1 MFKGFFVGCIVRYC
15 PKRFDPIFA
24 LCGSILGQFDPL
36 NKFIKW
42 DKAMS
47 LTDVMC
53 KKAQPQEKQYRLSD
67 INGLSLRIDPNGK
80 KYWSIRYTEN
90 GQRKSKALGIY
101 PELSLKCAREI
112 ALDLK
117 YKLKNTVEAEV
128 MQPHFQE
135 VAEDWFNNQKE
146 TWSPKHIS
154 NVQASLDE
162 LYIAL
167 ANKPINQIQAP
178 EILQIIKKI
187 EARGSLEVAK
197 RTLSRCG
204 MVMKYAIAH
213 GHRYDNP
220 AGDLVYALKNK
231 RVKNLASLPASD
243 MPEFLRKVRAYPS
256 DAQTHHAII
265 LIMLTGVRVSE
276 LLQARWDEFDLEGH
290 KWDIPEDRMKN
301 RLPHRVP
308 LTDMMIE
315 ELNALRLTHNQEL
328 LFPHRLNNKEPMRSE
343 SILAV
348 IKRSGYA
355 GRMTTH
361 GFRSLFSTVLNESNL
376 FNPDAIERQLA
387 HVPQNRIRSA
397 YNRAQYWDERVK
409 IMEWYGEQVM
419 NWLI

>member
-1 MFKGFFVGCIVRYC
+1 MLPQAFISLSPSSSRIFPHQSSAESINNSHKGQKYWNVRY
-15 PKRFDPIFA
+15 
-24 LCGSILGQFDPL
+24 
-36 NKFIKW
+36 
-42 DKAMS
+42 
-47 LTDVMC
+47 TVH
-53 KKAQPQEKQYRLSD
+53 
-67 INGLSLRIDPNGK
+67 
-80 KYWSIRYTEN
+80 
-90 GQRKSKALGIY
+90 GQRQSESLGPY
-101 PELSLKCAREI
+101 PELSLKKAREM
-112 ALDLK
+112 AYELK
-117 YKLKNTVEAEV
+117 YKHSKSVLHEDIK
-128 MQPHFQE
+128 PFFKE
-135 VAEDWFNNQKE
+135 VAEDWFENQKE

-154 NVQASLDE
+154 NVRASLDE
-162 LYIAL
+162 LYL
-167 ANKPINQIQAP
+167 SLENKRINQIQAP

-213 GHRYDNP
+213 GYRYDNP

-276 LLQARWDEFDLEGH
+276 LLQAHWDEFDLEGR

-315 ELNALRLTHNQEL
+315 ELKALRLTHNQEL

-348 IKRSGYA
+348 IKRSGYV

-361 GFRSLFSTVLNESNL
+361 GFRSLFSTVVNESNL

-397 YNRAQYWDERVK
+397 YNRAQYWDERVRL
-409 IMEWYGEQVM
+409 MEWYGEQVK
-419 NWLI
+419 NWMSIAK

>member
-1 MFKGFFVGCIVRYC
+1 M
-15 PKRFDPIFA
+15 
-24 LCGSILGQFDPL
+24 
-36 NKFIKW
+36 W
-42 DKAMS
+42 DKDMS
-47 LTDVMC
+47 LTDVLC
-53 KKAQPQEKQYRLSD
+53 KKASPKEKQYRLSD
-67 INGLSLRIDPNGK
+67 VNGLSLRIDPNGK

-90 GQRKSKALGIY
+90 GQRKSKALGLY
-101 PELSLKCAREI
+101 PELSLKRAREI
-112 ALDLK
+112 ALDLR
-117 YKLKNTVEAEV
+117 YKLKNTVEVEEE
-128 MQPHFQE
+128 QPYFKE

-146 TWSPKHIS
+146 TWSSKHIS
-154 NVQASLDE
+154 NVRASLDE
-162 LYIAL
+162 LYLAL
-167 ANKPINQIQAP
+167 ANKRINQIQAP

-187 EARGSLEVAK
+187 EARGSLEIAK

-213 GHRYDNP
+213 GYRYDNP

-231 RVKNLASLPASD
+231 RVKNLASLTASE
-243 MPEFLRKVRAYPS
+243 MPEFLRKVRTYPS
-256 DAQTHHAII
+256 DAQTHYAII

-276 LLQARWDEFDLEGH
+276 LLQAKWDEFDLEGR
-290 KWDIPEDRMKN
+290 KWDIPEERMKN

-308 LTDMMIE
+308 LTDMMIA
-315 ELNALRLTHNQEL
+315 ELQALRLTHNQDL

-348 IKRSGYA
+348 IKRCGYA

-409 IMEWYGEQVM
+409 IMEWYEIKVKGWMAQ
-419 NWLI
+419 

>member
-1 MFKGFFVGCIVRYC
+1 M
-15 PKRFDPIFA
+15 
-24 LCGSILGQFDPL
+24 
-36 NKFIKW
+36 W
-42 DKAMS
+42 DKDMS
-47 LTDVMC
+47 LTDVLC
-53 KKAQPQEKQYRLSD
+53 KKALPKEKQYRLSD
-67 INGLSLRIDPNGK
+67 VNGLSLRIDPNGK

-90 GQRKSKALGIY
+90 GQRKSKALGLY
-101 PELSLKCAREI
+101 PELSLKRAREI
-112 ALDLK
+112 ALDLR
-117 YKLKNTVEAEV
+117 YKLKNTVEVEEE
-128 MQPHFQE
+128 QPYFKE

-146 TWSPKHIS
+146 TWSSKHIS
-154 NVQASLDE
+154 NVRASLDE
-162 LYIAL
+162 LYLAL
-167 ANKPINQIQAP
+167 ANKRINQIQAP

-187 EARGSLEVAK
+187 EARGSLEIAK

-213 GHRYDNP
+213 GYRYDNP

-231 RVKNLASLPASD
+231 RVKNLASLTASE
-243 MPEFLRKVRAYPS
+243 MPEFLRKVRTYPS
-256 DAQTHHAII
+256 DAQTHYAII

-276 LLQARWDEFDLEGH
+276 LLQAKWDEFDLEGR
-290 KWDIPEDRMKN
+290 KWDIPEERMKN

-308 LTDMMIE
+308 LTDMMIA
-315 ELNALRLTHNQEL
+315 ELQALRLTHNQDL

-348 IKRSGYA
+348 IKRCGYA

-409 IMEWYGEQVM
+409 IMEWYEIKVKGWMAQ
-419 NWLI
+419 

>member
-1 MFKGFFVGCIVRYC
+1 
-15 PKRFDPIFA
+15 
-24 LCGSILGQFDPL
+24 
-36 NKFIKW
+36 
-42 DKAMS
+42 MS

-53 KKAQPQEKQYRLSD
+53 KKAQPREKQYRLSD

-90 GQRKSKALGIY
+90 GQRKSKALGVY
-101 PELSLKCAREI
+101 PELSLKRAREI
-112 ALDLK
+112 ALDLRC
-117 YKLKNTVEAEV
+117 KLKNTVEAEV
-128 MQPHFQE
+128 IQPHFQE

-146 TWSPKHIS
+146 TWSSKHIS
-154 NVQASLDE
+154 NVRASLDE

-167 ANKPINQIQAP
+167 ASKPINQIQAP

-213 GHRYDNP
+213 GYRYDNP

-231 RVKNLASLPASD
+231 RVKNLASLPASE
-243 MPEFLRKVRAYPS
+243 MPEFLGKVRAYPS

-276 LLQARWDEFDLEGH
+276 LLQARWDEFDLEGC

-315 ELNALRLTHNQEL
+315 ELKALRLTHNQEL

-343 SILAV
+343 SVLAV

-361 GFRSLFSTVLNESNL
+361 GFRSLFSTVVNESNL
-376 FNPDAIERQLA
+376 FNPDSIERQLA

-397 YNRAQYWDERVK
+397 YNRAQYWDERVRL
-409 IMEWYGEQVM
+409 MEWYGEQVK
-419 NWLI
+419 NWMSFAK

>member
-1 MFKGFFVGCIVRYC
+1 M
-15 PKRFDPIFA
+15 
-24 LCGSILGQFDPL
+24 
-36 NKFIKW
+36 W
-42 DKAMS
+42 DKDMS
-47 LTDVMC
+47 LTDVLC
-53 KKAQPQEKQYRLSD
+53 KKALPQEKQYRLSD
-67 INGLSLRIDPNGK
+67 SNGLSLRIDPNGK

-101 PELSLKCAREI
+101 PELSLKRAREI
-112 ALDLK
+112 ALDLR
-117 YKLKNTVEAEV
+117 YKLKNTTEVEQE
-128 MQPHFQE
+128 QPYFKE

-146 TWSPKHIS
+146 TWSSKHIS
-154 NVQASLDE
+154 NVRASLDE

-167 ANKPINQIQAP
+167 ANKRINQIQAP
-178 EILQIIKKI
+178 EILQLIKKI
-187 EARGSLEVAK
+187 EARGSLEIAK

-213 GHRYDNP
+213 GYRYDNP

-231 RVKNLASLPASD
+231 RVKNLASLTASE
-243 MPEFLRKVRAYPS
+243 MPDFLKKVRAYPS

-276 LLQARWDEFDLEGH
+276 LLQARWEEFDLEGR
-290 KWDIPEDRMKN
+290 KWDIPEERMKN

-308 LTDMMIE
+308 LTDMMIA
-315 ELNALRLTHNQEL
+315 ELKALRLTHNQEL
-328 LFPHRLNNKEPMRSE
+328 LFPHRLNNKESMRSE

-361 GFRSLFSTVLNESNL
+361 GFRSLFSTVVNESNL

-409 IMEWYGEQVM
+409 IMEWYEKKVKE
-419 NWLI
+419 WIS

>member
-1 MFKGFFVGCIVRYC
+1 
-15 PKRFDPIFA
+15 
-24 LCGSILGQFDPL
+24 
-36 NKFIKW
+36 
-42 DKAMS
+42 
-47 LTDVMC
+47 MC

-67 INGLSLRIDPNGK
+67 TNGLSLRIDPNGK

-101 PELSLKCAREI
+101 PELSLKRAREI
-112 ALDLK
+112 ALDLR
-117 YKLKNTVEAEV
+117 YKLKNTVEVEED
-128 MQPHFQE
+128 QPCFKE

-146 TWSPKHIS
+146 TWSSKHIS
-154 NVQASLDE
+154 NVRASLDE

-167 ANKPINQIQAP
+167 ANKRINQIQAP

-187 EARGSLEVAK
+187 EARGSLEIAK

-213 GHRYDNP
+213 GYRYDNP
-220 AGDLVYALKNK
+220 ASDLVYALKNK
-231 RVKNLASLPASD
+231 RVKNLASLSTSE
-243 MPEFLRKVRAYPS
+243 MPEFLRRIKAYPA
-256 DAQTHHAII
+256 DAQTHHAIV

-276 LLQARWDEFDLEGH
+276 LLQARWEEFDLEER
-290 KWDIPEDRMKN
+290 KWDIPEERMKN

-308 LTDMMIE
+308 MTDMMIT
-315 ELNALRLTHNQEL
+315 ELKALRLTHNQEL
-328 LFPHRLNNKEPMRSE
+328 LFPHRLNNREPMRSE

-361 GFRSLFSTVLNESNL
+361 GFRSLFSTVVNESNL

-409 IMEWYGEQVM
+409 IMEWYGEQARSWMDEVG
-419 NWLI
+419 

>member
-1 MFKGFFVGCIVRYC
+1 M
-15 PKRFDPIFA
+15 
-24 LCGSILGQFDPL
+24 
-36 NKFIKW
+36 W
-42 DKAMS
+42 DKDMS
-47 LTDVMC
+47 LTDVLC
-53 KKAQPQEKQYRLSD
+53 KKALPQEKQYRLSD

-101 PELSLKCAREI
+101 PELSLKRAREI

-117 YKLKNTVEAEV
+117 YKLKNTIEVEQE
-128 MQPHFQE
+128 QPYFKE

-146 TWSPKHIS
+146 TWSSKHIS
-154 NVQASLDE
+154 NVRASLDE

-167 ANKPINQIQAP
+167 ANKRINQIQAP
-178 EILQIIKKI
+178 EILQIVKKI
-187 EARGSLEVAK
+187 EARGSLEIAK

-213 GHRYDNP
+213 GYRYDNP
-220 AGDLVYALKNK
+220 AGDLVCALKNK
-231 RVKNLASLPASD
+231 RVKNLASLTASE
-243 MPEFLRKVRAYPS
+243 MPEFLRKIRAYPS

-276 LLQARWDEFDLEGH
+276 LLQARWEEFDLEGR
-290 KWDIPEDRMKN
+290 KWDIPEERMKN

-308 LTDMMIE
+308 LTDMMIA
-315 ELNALRLTHNQEL
+315 ELKALRLTHNQEL
-328 LFPHRLNNKEPMRSE
+328 LFPHRLNNKESMRSE

-361 GFRSLFSTVLNESNL
+361 GFRSLFSTVVNESNL

-397 YNRAQYWDERVK
+397 YNRAQYWEERVR
-409 IMEWYGEQVM
+409 IMEWYEGRVKE
-419 NWLI
+419 WLVQ

>member
-1 MFKGFFVGCIVRYC
+1 M
-15 PKRFDPIFA
+15 
-24 LCGSILGQFDPL
+24 
-36 NKFIKW
+36 W
-42 DKAMS
+42 DKDMS
-47 LTDVMC
+47 LTDVLC
-53 KKAQPQEKQYRLSD
+53 KKALPKEKQYRLSD
-67 INGLSLRIDPNGK
+67 SNGLSLRIDPNGK

-90 GQRKSKALGIY
+90 GQRKSKALGVY
-101 PELSLKCAREI
+101 PELSLKRAREI
-112 ALDLK
+112 ALDLR
-117 YKLKNTVEAEV
+117 YKLKNTVEVEEE
-128 MQPHFQE
+128 QPCFKE

-146 TWSPKHIS
+146 TWSSKHIS
-154 NVQASLDE
+154 NVRASLDE

-167 ANKPINQIQAP
+167 ANKRINQIQAP
-178 EILQIIKKI
+178 EILQIVKKI
-187 EARGSLEVAK
+187 EARGSLEIAK

-213 GHRYDNP
+213 GYRYDNP

-231 RVKNLASLPASD
+231 RVKNLASLTASE

-276 LLQARWDEFDLEGH
+276 LLQARWEEFDLEGR
-290 KWDIPEDRMKN
+290 KWDIPEERMKN

-308 LTDMMIE
+308 LTDMMIA
-315 ELNALRLTHNQEL
+315 ELKALRLTHNQEL
-328 LFPHRLNNKEPMRSE
+328 LFPHRLNNKESMRSE

-361 GFRSLFSTVLNESNL
+361 GFRSLFSTIVNESNL

-397 YNRAQYWDERVK
+397 YNRAQYWDERVRL
-409 IMEWYGEQVM
+409 MEWYEGEVKD
-419 NWLI
+419 WLN

>member
-1 MFKGFFVGCIVRYC
+1 
-15 PKRFDPIFA
+15 
-24 LCGSILGQFDPL
+24 
-36 NKFIKW
+36 
-42 DKAMS
+42 MS

-67 INGLSLRIDPNGK
+67 TNGLSLRIDPNGK

-101 PELSLKCAREI
+101 PELSLKRAREI
-112 ALDLK
+112 ALDLR
-117 YKLKNTVEAEV
+117 YKLKNTVEVEED
-128 MQPHFQE
+128 QPCFKE

-146 TWSPKHIS
+146 TWPTKHIS
-154 NVQASLDE
+154 NVRASLDE

-167 ANKPINQIQAP
+167 ANKRINQIQAP

-187 EARGSLEVAK
+187 EARGSLEIAK

-213 GHRYDNP
+213 GYRYDNP
-220 AGDLVYALKNK
+220 ASDLVYALKNK
-231 RVKNLASLPASD
+231 RVKNLASLSTSE
-243 MPEFLRKVRAYPS
+243 MPEFLRRIKAYPA
-256 DAQTHHAII
+256 DAQTHHAIV

-276 LLQARWDEFDLEGH
+276 LLQARWEEFDLEER
-290 KWDIPEDRMKN
+290 KWDIPEERMKN

-308 LTDMMIE
+308 MTDMMIT
-315 ELNALRLTHNQEL
+315 ELKALRLTHNQEL
-328 LFPHRLNNKEPMRSE
+328 LFPHRLNNTEPMRSE

-361 GFRSLFSTVLNESNL
+361 GFRSLFSTVVNESNL

-409 IMEWYGEQVM
+409 IMEWYGEQVR
-419 NWLI
+419 NWVS

>member
-1 MFKGFFVGCIVRYC
+1 
-15 PKRFDPIFA
+15 
-24 LCGSILGQFDPL
+24 
-36 NKFIKW
+36 
-42 DKAMS
+42 MS

-67 INGLSLRIDPNGK
+67 TNGLSLRIDPNGK

-101 PELSLKCAREI
+101 PELSLKRAREI
-112 ALDLK
+112 ALDLR
-117 YKLKNTVEAEV
+117 YKLKNTVEVEED
-128 MQPHFQE
+128 QPCFKE

-146 TWSPKHIS
+146 TWSSKHIS
-154 NVQASLDE
+154 NVRASLDE

-167 ANKPINQIQAP
+167 ANKRINQIQAP

-187 EARGSLEVAK
+187 EARGSLEIAK

-213 GHRYDNP
+213 GYRYDNP
-220 AGDLVYALKNK
+220 ASDLVYALKNK
-231 RVKNLASLPASD
+231 RVKNLASLSTSE
-243 MPEFLRKVRAYPS
+243 MPEFLRRIKAYPA
-256 DAQTHHAII
+256 DAQTHHAIV

-276 LLQARWDEFDLEGH
+276 LLQARWEEFDLEER
-290 KWDIPEDRMKN
+290 KWDIPEERMKN

-308 LTDMMIE
+308 MTDMMIT
-315 ELNALRLTHNQEL
+315 ELKALRLTHNQEL
-328 LFPHRLNNKEPMRSE
+328 LFPHRLNNREPMRSE

-361 GFRSLFSTVLNESNL
+361 GFRSLFSTVVNESNL

-409 IMEWYGEQVM
+409 IMEWYGEQVR
-419 NWLI
+419 NWVS